1 MRQLVIW
8 ICEKLG
14 LTLAISAGLVACGGD
29 DNTQRLQITGSSTIA
44 PLLVELAKTYEQGHP
59 GIRIDVQTG
68 GSARGIADSRQ
79 GLADIGMVSRDLKP
93 EEQDLHSHALARDG
107 IAIILHKDNSVSELT
122 EKQIVSIYTGET
134 QNWSELGPGEGM
146 ISVVSKAE
154 GRSTLELFLS
164 YFKLKSSDIKAHSII
179 GDNEQAIKTVL
190 ANPRAIAYVS
200 IGTAEYSVKQGVSI
214 QLLTNDAIE
223 ASTENVAN
231 RSFPLSRTLNLV
243 TLQKPTGLAADFIAY
258 AQSPAAYP
266 LIERQYFVPL

>member
-1 MRQLVIW
+1 VIW
-8 ICEKLG
+8 LCEKLG

-29 DNTQRLQITGSSTIA
+29 NAQRLQITGSSTIA
-44 PLLVELAKTYEQGHP
+44 PLLVELAKSYEQEHP
-59 GIRIDVQTG
+59 NTRIDVQTG

-79 GLADIGMVSRDLKP
+79 GLADIGMVSRDLKSQ
-93 EEQDLHSHALARDG
+93 EQDLIAHPLARDG
-107 IAIILHKDNSVSELT
+107 IAMILHKNNSVSELT
-122 EKQIVSIYTGET
+122 EQQIVSIYTGET
-134 QNWSELGPGEGM
+134 KSWSELGPGDGM

-200 IGTAEYSVKQGVSI
+200 IGTAEYSVEQGVSI
-214 QLLTNDAIE
+214 RLLANETVE

-243 TLQKPTGLAADFIAY
+243 TLNKPTGLAADFIAF